1 MLITIAICLRS
12 SIFLSV
18 FLLHLQF
25 FTHTTL
31 FLCLQFDLQQR
42 KSVSG
47 DPSFSHQELIF
58 QSVSAK
64 SWDFPASELDE
75 QRFVIAGLSSLSLVV
90 LELAFY
96 VMRCVFVCWLN
107 KDDPAASKQMRS
119 LKMTDQNLNLA
130 IAKSSF
136 KLDRSL
142 VECPDVGLPYFGGG
156 CISCCKFSITRA
168 LGTIRLEINDG
179 ALKCLIE
186 LICSNLDSGS
196 DSQNYTHLVDLLE
209 PDAMAMAERSSPLPS
224 VEASFS
230 AIQGSGNLVGIL
242 KSLINLLDRHHL
254 ASLPRQE
261 VMDITLEV
269 APMLFV
275 QNFLDLDRSDE
286 VKDLDKRLNKLKQAQ
301 QAWEE
306 KEQKM
311 LRELQTQ
318 ESRCN
323 KGATKV
329 KELAKEKKVIL
340 DNQAAQLQES
350 LAKER

>member
-119 LKMTDQNLNLA
+119 LKNKVYYRYARMTRLLPNKHVLSRWENKGKKAAFISASGKDGLKNSKTDITQNLMWNVLMLACLILEEDASAVVNLA
-130 IAKSSF
+130 
-136 KLDRSL
+136 
-142 VECPDVGLPYFGGG
+142 
-156 CISCCKFSITRA
+156 
-168 LGTIRLEINDG
+168 
-179 ALKCLIE
+179 
-186 LICSNLDSGS
+186 
-196 DSQNYTHLVDLLE
+196 
-209 PDAMAMAERSSPLPS
+209 
-224 VEASFS
+224 
-230 AIQGSGNLVGIL
+230 
-242 KSLINLLDRHHL
+242 
-254 ASLPRQE
+254 
-261 VMDITLEV
+261 
-269 APMLFV
+269 
-275 QNFLDLDRSDE
+275 
-286 VKDLDKRLNKLKQAQ
+286 
-301 QAWEE
+301 
-306 KEQKM
+306 
-311 LRELQTQ
+311 
-318 ESRCN
+318 
-323 KGATKV
+323 
-329 KELAKEKKVIL
+329 
-340 DNQAAQLQES
+340 LQEPWEQS
-350 LAKER
+350 D